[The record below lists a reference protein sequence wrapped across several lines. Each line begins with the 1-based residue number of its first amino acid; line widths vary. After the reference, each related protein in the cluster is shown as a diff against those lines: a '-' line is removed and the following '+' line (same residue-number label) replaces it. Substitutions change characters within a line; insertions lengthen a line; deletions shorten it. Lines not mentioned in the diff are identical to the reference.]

1 MRGPAAKG
9 EVAARPPRCLL
20 VFGAPALVL
29 ALIHQRRGE
38 TVRKGVEWR
47 LDRTFG
53 WHTTAKTGLVRPVFR
68 LVGLQTKAYETFR
81 TVSEK
86 PSEKGS

>member
-1 MRGPAAKG
+1 MNFYSPA
-9 EVAARPPRCLL
+9 RLL
-20 VFGAPALVL
+20 AF
-29 ALIHQRRGE
+29 IHERRRE

-53 WHTTAKTGLVRPVFR
+53 WHTTAKTGLFRPVFR

-81 TVSEK
+81 TVSLGT
-86 PSEKGS
+86 SVNRR